1 VKNLAKF
8 LLLSIL
14 AWPAFAQT
22 PCSPLPDVGACSAS
36 GGNNCPKLNGFVPFP
51 GTNLWNLNIATAP
64 VDPESAT
71 IASASGFAGEH
82 LHHDFG
88 STFGYPIEVV
98 DSSQTPA
105 STVIQ
110 LQAHGNQSD
119 NVIAPIPL
127 TVPIEG
133 NPAPGTGCPAT
144 NAGDA
149 HTHTLDRHTCT
160 IYSTYNTHLCG
171 TVPNQFLTA
180 DQLTAWD
187 ARNYEKRPY
196 GWTSEDVSGSS
207 MYAGIIKYDEVAACA
222 AGGPV
227 PPHAIR
233 FTLPNTM
240 NDSNNGFFVFPATHA
255 AGTLWNSYNVIG
267 MKIRL
272 SSTFNLSGYSP
283 INKCILEE
291 MQQYGL
297 ILADN
302 GSSFY
307 FQGEPDPRWNDADL
321 ENLDS
326 IQSSNFDVV
335 TMDPGWPGYDSATA
349 PTGASPIINSFTA
362 SVSSV
367 SSGSPVT
374 FTYDV
379 SGDSYDFID
388 LAGVGTSGSGSV
400 TASPTVTTTY
410 TLISTNQYGRT
421 TSTPITITVP
431 GSVIG
436 TPMFTPAGGTY
447 ASAQTIS
454 ITDSTPGATIYY
466 TTDGSTPTTHSTV
479 YTAPIS
485 VSVSQTINALATAP
499 GYSNPSAVGSAAY
512 SIGSSVV
519 ATPAFSPAA
528 GTYSSTQTVTIST
541 TTPSATIYYTTN
553 GSTPTT
559 SSTVYA
565 GPITVSSTE
574 TLQAVAVASGYS
586 TSAVGSAAYTIGK
599 PMLNTLLSVA
609 LVAHVAGG
617 SGTTSAVN
625 MTGANFIAICATDG
639 YGMPST
645 PTDSSGNTYVIGY
658 SPQLSTPGALFVAYS
673 PTVTSSMTFSIG
685 GGGTIAVAGFSGIAG
700 GPDKTAALGIPGSSS
715 SGTLTV
721 PSVTPTNANELVL
734 GCYYENDG
742 GGGTTP
748 PTVTPVTLLDRQA
761 STVNPGYA
769 YVASAYQIQTTAAAV
784 STVWTIGA
792 ANGSTGQTATFYSV
806 ESPAP
811 LVITSTAV
819 PEGFVST
826 AYSSTGSLYSNQLT
840 ATGGVQPYVWTKTS
854 GTLPTG
860 LSMSSGGLI
869 TGTPTGAVSA
879 RSITYEVTD
888 AQSNTATVT
897 LPITI
902 AATAFSGGAGTCPGS
917 NVSPYSGFPY
927 HGVQKT
933 AYQGC
938 TLSASGGTTPYAF
951 SYSTNVVPD
960 YSGYGYYA
968 TPPEGLT
975 LNSSTG
981 ALTGT
986 VYGQGAY
993 ITQYTI
999 TDAVGTIKR
1008 LVVDIDIAGNN
1019 TFAANLFP
1027 SNSAFHIKVT
1037 SLPVDTFPAAQIP
1050 SSVSGRGINAG
1061 FGFEPQYTLVPF
1073 GIPILTVPSTQA
1085 IVPVDSLA
1093 GYQTPYFTSGP
1104 WPSYAPIEGTQNN
1117 SNPDGSN
1124 GGDGHSLIVQL
1135 DSSGNPASLW
1145 EMWQSAYRG
1154 TSILGWYDS
1163 TNAYWPNVTSTGTGA
1178 YAMLAQGQG
1187 SADAAGL
1194 PVAPLLVNADEVIGT
1209 GTPSAPNGVIKHPI
1223 RITMSNSVILQ
1234 RYVWPATAAGG
1245 GGGSCSGGY
1254 FDPTYSGQ
1262 LSQLNPPTGGCMGGR
1277 MPYGE
1282 IYRLKSTVTNPV
1294 CAATSP
1300 QASVIIQGLRD
1311 YGFIVSDGGITGALI
1326 GTPDARWKD
1335 TDLGC
1340 LSSLTMGNFEPV
1352 EVQQLAVSWPTS
1364 SQTTIGPP
1372 TAVTPTFSPAAG
1384 AYSSA
1389 QTVTISTTTPSA
1401 TIYYTTNGS
1410 TPTTSSTV
1418 YAGPITV
1425 AATETLNAIDVTAGN
1440 SANPVGSAAYTIT
1453 APTLQSITVT
1463 PGSTSVAVGNSQ
1475 QFKATGTFSDS
1486 STSDLTTA
1494 VKWSSTNTA
1503 TAAVNSAGLAT
1514 AMAQGSANIVVTS
1527 GRIQAQA
1534 AVTILPAATVT
1545 FSPAAGTYTSAQSVT
1560 ISTAT
1565 PSATIYYTTNGSTP
1579 TTSSAMYAGSI
1590 TVSSTETVQAI
1601 AVASGSTSTA
1611 GSATYTIN
1619 LPAATV
1625 TFSPAGGTYTSA
1637 QPVTIGTTT
1646 PSATI
1651 YYTTNGSTPT
1661 TSSAVYSGP
1670 VTVSST
1676 ETVQAIAI
1684 ASGYSTSAAGSAAYT
1699 INLPAATPTFS
1710 PAGGTYTSAQSVT
1723 LGTTTP
1729 SATIYYTTNGSTPT
1743 TSSAVYTGSITVS
1756 STETIKAIAVASGYS
1771 TSAAGSATYTINLP
1785 AATPTFSPAGG
1796 TYTSAQSVTIGTTTP
1811 SATIY
1816 YTTNGSV
1823 PTTSSA
1829 VYAGSITVSSTE
1841 TINAIAVA
1849 SGYSTSAAGSA
1860 SYTINLPAATPTF
1873 SPAGGT
1879 YASAQPVTI
1888 GTATPSATIY
1898 YTTNG
1903 STPTTS
1909 SAVYT
1914 GSIAV
1919 SSTETVQ
1926 AIAVA
1931 SGNSTSAA
1939 GSATYTISLPAA
1951 TPTFSPAGGTYASA
1965 QSVTIG
1971 TTTPSATIYYTT
1983 NGSVPTTSSAV
1994 YTGSIAVS
2002 STETVQAIAVA
2013 SGNSTSAA
2021 GSATYTISLPAAT
2034 PTFSPAGGTY
2044 ASAQSVT
2051 IGTTTPSATIY
2062 YTTNGSVPTTSSAVY
2077 TGSIAVSS
2085 TETVQA
2091 IAVASGNS
2099 TGAAG
2104 SATYTISLP
2113 AAATPTVSPAG
2124 GTYTSAQTVNLS
2136 ASHWSTIYY
2145 TTNGSTP
2152 TTSSAVYTGSITV
2165 SSTETINAIAVA
2177 SGYSTSAVASAS
2189 FTIGQLAASP
2199 SFSVD
2204 VSPASLTIAAGTS
2217 GTTTVLV
2224 TPQNGFAAETSLTC
2238 AGLPSWAS
2246 CTFSPSTVTPS
2257 GSIAS
2262 STLTITTTPVQ
2273 QASRSGSSALF
2284 PGSALAISLCCFGWR
2299 KRRGLQMLVLAVAI
2313 LGAGLCTGCGANTT
2327 SPVQATV
2334 SIIAAH
2340 GDLAPNTNL
2349 TLTIM

>member
-88 STFGYPIEVV
+88 SNVGYPIEVV

-110 LQAHGNQSD
+110 LQAHGNESD

-144 NAGDA
+144 NVGDA

-171 TVPNQFLTA
+171 TAPNQFLTA

-233 FTLPNTM
+233 FTLPDTM

-291 MQQYGL
+291 MQQYGM

-367 SSGSPVT
+367 SSGSSVT

-388 LAGVGTSGSGSV
+388 FAGVGTSGSGSV
-400 TASPTVTTTY
+400 TARPTVTTMY
-410 TLISTNQYGRT
+410 TLNSTNQYGRT

-436 TPMFTPAGGTY
+436 TPVFTPAGGTY

-454 ITDSTPGATIYY
+454 ITDSTPGATIYF
-466 TTDGSTPTTHSTV
+466 TTDGSTPTTRSTV
-479 YTAPIS
+479 YSGPIS

-499 GYSNPSAVGSAAY
+499 GYSNPSAVGSAVY
-512 SIGSSVV
+512 GIGSSVV

-586 TSAVGSAAYTIGK
+586 TSAVGSATYTIGK

-609 LVAHVAGG
+609 LVAHVSVNGPA
-617 SGTTSAVN
+617 TSAAVN
-625 MTGANFIAICATDG
+625 MTGANFIAVCESAVLYPALI
-639 YGMPST
+639 
-645 PTDSSGNTYVIGY
+645 PTDSLGNLYTLVYQSNNAAYLYTSPIG
-658 SPQLSTPGALFVAYS
+658 A
-673 PTVTSSMTFSIG
+673 TVSSSMTFSAPG
-685 GGGTIAVAGFSGIAG
+685 WPIAVMGFSGVASSTPDQTHAG
-700 GPDKTAALGIPGSSS
+700 TAGSPTTTGSI
-715 SGTLTV
+715 
-721 PSVTPTNANELVL
+721 TPTNANELIL
-734 GCYYENDG
+734 SC
-742 GGGTTP
+742 
-748 PTVTPVTLLDRQA
+748 L
-761 STVNPGYA
+761 ST
-769 YVASAYQIQTTAAAV
+769 
-784 STVWTIGA
+784 
-792 ANGSTGQTATFYSV
+792 TGQTGDAGMAATVSPLTLTDTLPLASPLAGAFVGAAYQVQTTSVPVAAIWTNTGDLSWNGQVAAIASFYSA

-811 LVITSTAV
+811 LVITTTAV

-826 AYSSTGSLYSNQLT
+826 AYASTSSLYSNQLA
-840 ATGGVQPYVWTKTS
+840 ATGGVGPFAWTVTS

-860 LSMSSGGLI
+860 LSLSSGGLL

-879 RSITYEVTD
+879 RSITYKVTD
-888 AQSNTATVT
+888 STSPTAQTATIT
-897 LPITI
+897 LPITV
-902 AATAFSGGAGTCPGS
+902 AATMYSGGIGTCNGTLGPINGIQYTVFSGCSLGSTGGTA
-917 NVSPYSGFPY
+917 PYS
-927 HGVQKT
+927 
-933 AYQGC
+933 
-938 TLSASGGTTPYAF
+938 F
-951 SYSTNVVPD
+951 SYNTGSCCTGPP
-960 YSGYGYYA
+960 SG
-968 TPPEGLT
+968 LL
-975 LNSSTG
+975 LNTSTG
-981 ALTGT
+981 AWS
-986 VYGQGAY
+986 
-993 ITQYTI
+993 
-999 TDAVGTIKR
+999 GTIYDSGNFGVTVAESDS
-1008 LVVDIDIAGNN
+1008 LGSLGSTDQVFFNIAGDY
-1019 TFAANLFP
+1019 TESGWQFFP
-1027 SNSAFHIKVT
+1027 NDSIFHLNVA
-1037 SLPVDTFPAAQIP
+1037 SLPVDTSVAAPIP
-1050 SSVSGRGINAG
+1050 SAYQPSAIAIYGAPPYQESGISWAHWPHNQADTTVTTNWPTYWAPAVFSRFSWASPG
-1061 FGFEPQYTLVPF
+1061 
-1073 GIPILTVPSTQA
+1073 PISRSDN
-1085 IVPVDSLA
+1085 PVQSA
-1093 GYQTPYFTSGP
+1093 PISPYAT
-1104 WPSYAPIEGTQNN
+1104 IEGTQNQ
-1117 SNPDGSN
+1117 STAFGYI
-1124 GGDGHSLIVQL
+1124 GDGHSLSVTL
-1135 DSSGNPASLW
+1135 PGGGNHAFLYEMYTAEYTGGQWYNSADGLW
-1145 EMWQSAYRG
+1145 DL
-1154 TSILGWYDS
+1154 TS
-1163 TNAYWPNVTSTGTGA
+1163 
-1178 YAMLAQGQG
+1178 YAMPPPGLGTT
-1187 SADAAGL
+1187 DAAGL
-1194 PVAPLLVNADEVIGT
+1194 PVAPFLLTYDEALAGT
-1209 GTPSAPNGVIKHPI
+1209 INHATRFTLRHTLNYH
-1223 RITMSNSVILQ
+1223 
-1234 RYVWPATAAGG
+1234 VWPATSQAGQGTCTGGYEDSNHLILQPGSSGG
-1245 GGGSCSGGY
+1245 GA
-1254 FDPTYSGQ
+1254 
-1262 LSQLNPPTGGCMGGR
+1262 PTGGCAGGAV
-1277 MPYGE
+1277 GE
-1282 IYRLKSTVTNPV
+1282 IYRLKASFSTSGICVGN
-1294 CAATSP
+1294 AIA
-1300 QASVIIQGLRD
+1300 QNIITGLRN
-1311 YGFIVSDGGITGALI
+1311 YGIIDADNGASGGIIATN
-1326 GTPDARWKD
+1326 DARWPN
-1335 TDLGC
+1335 LSC
-1340 LSSLTMGNFEPV
+1340 LNSITLGNFEPV
-1352 EVQQLAVSWPTS
+1352 NVQSVIKTLDGSNLPTVSY
-1364 SQTTIGPP
+1364 QTTVRGPTGGTP
-1372 TAVTPTFSPAAG
+1372 TAAPTFSPASG
-1384 AYSSA
+1384 TYSSA

-1425 AATETLNAIDVTAGN
+1425 AATETLNAIAVTAGN
-1440 SANPVGSAAYTIT
+1440 SASPVGSAAYTIT

-1527 GRIQAQA
+1527 GSIQAQA

-1545 FSPAAGTYTSAQSVT
+1545 FSPAAGSYTSAQSVT

-1565 PSATIYYTTNGSTP
+1565 PSATIYYTRNGSTP
-1579 TTSSAMYAGSI
+1579 TTSSAVYAGSI

-1637 QPVTIGTTT
+1637 QSVTISTTT

-1651 YYTTNGSTPT
+1651 RYTTNGSTPT
-1661 TSSAVYSGP
+1661 ANSAVYSGP
-1670 VTVSST
+1670 
-1676 ETVQAIAI
+1676 
-1684 ASGYSTSAAGSAAYT
+1684 
-1699 INLPAATPTFS
+1699 
-1710 PAGGTYTSAQSVT
+1710 
-1723 LGTTTP
+1723 
-1729 SATIYYTTNGSTPT
+1729 
-1743 TSSAVYTGSITVS
+1743 ITVS
-1756 STETIKAIAVASGYS
+1756 STETLQAIAVASGYS
-1771 TSAAGSATYTINLP
+1771 TSAVDLASYTISLP
-1785 AATPTFSPAGG
+1785 AAATPTFSPAGG
-1796 TYTSAQSVTIGTTTP
+1796 SYSSAQSVTISTP
-1811 SATIY
+1811 
-1816 YTTNGSV
+1816 
-1823 PTTSSA
+1823 
-1829 VYAGSITVSSTE
+1829 
-1841 TINAIAVA
+1841 
-1849 SGYSTSAAGSA
+1849 
-1860 SYTINLPAATPTF
+1860 
-1873 SPAGGT
+1873 
-1879 YASAQPVTI
+1879 
-1888 GTATPSATIY
+1888 TPSATIY

-1951 TPTFSPAGGTYASA
+1951 
-1965 QSVTIG
+1965 
-1971 TTTPSATIYYTT
+1971 
-1983 NGSVPTTSSAV
+1983 
-1994 YTGSIAVS
+1994 
-2002 STETVQAIAVA
+2002 
-2013 SGNSTSAA
+2013 
-2021 GSATYTISLPAAT
+2021 
-2034 PTFSPAGGTY
+2034 
-2044 ASAQSVT
+2044 
-2051 IGTTTPSATIY
+2051 
-2062 YTTNGSVPTTSSAVY
+2062 
-2077 TGSIAVSS
+2077 
-2085 TETVQA
+2085 
-2091 IAVASGNS
+2091 
-2099 TGAAG
+2099 
-2104 SATYTISLP
+2104 
-2113 AAATPTVSPAG
+2113 ATPTVSPAG

-2145 TTNGSTP
+2145 TTNGSLP

-2199 SFSVD
+2199 SFSVA
-2204 VSPASLTIAAGTS
+2204 VSPASLAVAAGTS

-2238 AGLPSWAS
+2238 SGLPSWAS
-2246 CTFSPSTVTPS
+2246 CTFSPATVTPS
-2257 GSIAS
+2257 GSVAT
-2262 STLTITTTPVQ
+2262 STLTITTTPLLE
-2273 QASRSGSSALF
+2273 ASRSGSNPLF
-2284 PGSALAISLCCFGWR
+2284 PGAALAVSLCCFGWR
-2299 KRRGLQMLVLAVAI
+2299 RRRGLQVLMLAGAI
-2313 LGAGLCTGCGANTT
+2313 MATGLCTGCGVTAK